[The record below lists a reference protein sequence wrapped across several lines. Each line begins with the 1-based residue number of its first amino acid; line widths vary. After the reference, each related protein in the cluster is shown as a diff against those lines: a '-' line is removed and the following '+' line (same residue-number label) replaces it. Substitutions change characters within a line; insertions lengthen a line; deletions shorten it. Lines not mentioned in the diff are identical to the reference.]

1 MADQAV
7 YHSAKL
13 EPSGLGPMSSLQ
25 RLRIA
30 CCSCQG
36 VQDCYFGMPG
46 RVWQT
51 GSVQVVQNIGI
62 IPPSIHPRCAL
73 QEAQLEAAAEV
84 CYIPVYDICRP
95 NDGPAAVFECIL
107 SSTAADTMLV
117 ATLIS
122 YIGTVLCTQKVGSRK
137 NRPCRLPLPCC
148 MFPTAMKAIP
158 RCHEHVQ
165 QAHVVSAH
173 PRRALTPSPPHP
185 LTPCRSSPC
194 PTPSRSPSHALPSPA
209 SGPAMSPQATTCSPQ
224 R

>member
-1 MADQAV
+1 
-7 YHSAKL
+7 
-13 EPSGLGPMSSLQ
+13 
-25 RLRIA
+25 
-30 CCSCQG
+30 
-36 VQDCYFGMPG
+36 MPG

-73 QEAQLEAAAEV
+73 QEAQLQAAAEV

-137 NRPCRLPLPCC
+137 SRPCLLPLPCC
-148 MFPTAMKAIP
+148 VFPTAMKTTP
-158 RCHEHVQ
+158 TCHQHV
-165 QAHVVSAH
+165 HELHSRV
-173 PRRALTPSPPHP
+173 TPSLSHYLTTPAAALPVKPHP
-185 LTPCRSSPC
+185 AAHHTLC
-194 PTPSRSPSHALPSPA
+194 HHW
-209 SGPAMSPQATTCSPQ
+209 QAAPL
-224 R
+224 RLLR